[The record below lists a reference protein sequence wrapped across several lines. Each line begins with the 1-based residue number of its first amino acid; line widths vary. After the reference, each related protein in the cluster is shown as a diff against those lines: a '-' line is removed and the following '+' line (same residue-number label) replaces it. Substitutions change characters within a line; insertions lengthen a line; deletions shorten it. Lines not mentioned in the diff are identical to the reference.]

1 MKEREKETNIAKE
14 EKLWKMLQTTFKTF
28 QMILYL
34 ILPILKGLELK
45 YNESRILLM
54 LILTKISL
62 MKTVKGVKE
71 ANKVKEAMMRI
82 KTTWNWN

>member
-1 MKEREKETNIAKE
+1 
-14 EKLWKMLQTTFKTF
+14 
-28 QMILYL
+28 MILYL

-82 KTTWNWN
+82 KTT

>member
-45 YNESRILLM
+45 YNENRILLM